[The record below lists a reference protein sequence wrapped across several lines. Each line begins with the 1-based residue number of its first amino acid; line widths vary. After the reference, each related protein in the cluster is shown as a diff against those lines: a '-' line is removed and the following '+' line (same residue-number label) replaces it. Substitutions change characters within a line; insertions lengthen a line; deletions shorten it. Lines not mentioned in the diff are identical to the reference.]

1 MQQDHILKKLNFDL
15 FTPTPGTGGGG
26 EEFGR
31 DLEAKY
37 LLPCFCIRDSLQIDN
52 NATWHCSKK
61 KMNFDL
67 LPPPSKYT
75 QGVNHKPPIENRIW
89 YASYILYF
97 CLHTKFQ

>member
-52 NATWHCSKK
+52 NAT
-61 KMNFDL
+61 
-67 LPPPSKYT
+67 
-75 QGVNHKPPIENRIW
+75 
-89 YASYILYF
+89 
-97 CLHTKFQ
+97 